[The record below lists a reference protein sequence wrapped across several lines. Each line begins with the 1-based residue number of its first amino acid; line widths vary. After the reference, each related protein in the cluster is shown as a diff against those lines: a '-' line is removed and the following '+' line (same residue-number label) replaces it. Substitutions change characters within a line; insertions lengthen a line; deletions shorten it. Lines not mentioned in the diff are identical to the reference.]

1 MVFNRRK
8 KSKIMKQKEAIKA
21 KLHPRNK
28 HRAQYDFKA
37 LIATCPKLA
46 DFVAVNQYGNES
58 IDFFNPEAVRTLNK
72 ALLHH
77 FYGIENWEFPANYLC
92 PPIPGRAD
100 YLHHI
105 ADVLATANNG
115 KVPKGEKVKCLDI
128 GVGANCIYPI
138 IGKKE
143 YAWSFVGSDI
153 DPISF
158 ASAQNII
165 ERNPF
170 LQDKIELRFQENV
183 NHFFKGI
190 IKANERIDLS
200 ICNPPYH
207 SSYEESQSEAIRKL
221 RNLKGKKINKPILN
235 FGGQNNELWCEGG
248 EVRFVQD
255 MIKESIE
262 YSKNCLWFSTIISKE
277 ANLPEIFTALKEAK
291 VAESN
296 AVEIGQGNKVSRIV
310 VWTFMNKKQ
319 QRIWAEARWG

>member
-1 MVFNRRK
+1 
-8 KSKIMKQKEAIKA
+8 MKEKAAIKA

-28 HRAQYDFKA
+28 HREQYDFKA

-100 YLHHI
+100 YIHHI
-105 ADVLATANNG
+105 ADVLAESNNG
-115 KVPKGEKVKCLDI
+115 KVPKGAKIKCLDI

-143 YAWSFVGSDI
+143 YAWSFIGSDI
-153 DPISF
+153 DPVSF
-158 ASAQNII
+158 ESARRII
-165 ERNPF
+165 ELNPF
-170 LQDKIELRFQENV
+170 LHDKIELRFQHNIAR
-183 NHFFKGI
+183 FFDGI
-190 IKANERIDLS
+190 LQKDERIDLS
-200 ICNPPYH
+200 ICNPPYN
-207 SSYEESQSEAIRKL
+207 SSHEEAQSEAIRKL
-221 RNLKGKKINKPILN
+221 KNLKGKKITKPILN

-255 MIKESIE
+255 MIKESVR
-262 YSKNCLWFSTIISKE
+262 YANNCLWFSTIISKE

-291 VAESN
+291 VLESN
-296 AVEIGQGNKVSRIV
+296 TVDMGQGNKMSRIV
-310 VWTFMNKKQ
+310 VWTFMNKRQ
-319 QRIWAEARWG
+319 QKTWADARWA